1 MATCI
6 ICNTTENLVYSG
18 VDAFLLGITETTCY
32 DCANRTKPST
42 TLEQALKV
50 ISDTADFYHS
60 MHVASGD
67 EKSYWSGA
75 YMTALDLTER
85 IQGLP
90 ENSLLKAHDNGCD
103 CIA

>member
-1 MATCI
+1 M
-6 ICNTTENLVYSG
+6 
-18 VDAFLLGITETTCY
+18 
-32 DCANRTKPST
+32 TK
-42 TLEQALKV
+42 LEQAMKV

-60 MHVASGD
+60 MHMASAD

-85 IQGLP
+85 IKGLP
-90 ENSLLKAHDNGCD
+90 EGSLLRAHDSTCD